1 MDERLKIAA
10 GLEIDLSAL
19 QFSASRSSGPGGQ
32 HVNKTS
38 SRITLRFNVLT
49 YPEFTEGQRARILQ
63 KLKNRINGAGEI
75 LIHVQDERSQ
85 LANRELAV
93 LRLQKLLADAL
104 HRDPPRR
111 KTRVPRAARQK
122 RMDAKSHRGSI
133 KKMRR
138 RPDAE

>member
-1 MDERLKIAA
+1 MEEKLEIMP
-10 GLEIDLSAL
+10 GLEIDPSAL

-38 SRITLRFNVLT
+38 SRITLRFNVLNC
-49 YPEFTEGQRARILQ
+49 PEFSGSQRTRILQ
-63 KLKNRINGAGEI
+63 KLKNRINSSGEI

-93 LRLQKLLADAL
+93 VRLQKLLAAAL

-111 KTRVPRAARQK
+111 KTRVPKAARQK

-138 RPDAE
+138 RPDVE